1 MKRTM
6 MLLNIFLSAAV
17 MFSACQKE
25 PDVTPADNKPKDR
38 QDIVLTKTQQQI
50 GYTANTFTF
59 DFLKAAAAKEDAG
72 KNIFISPFS
81 IQMALAMTA
90 AGAQGETQAEMY
102 RALGFQDFSHAD
114 VSEFYHSLIPALQDV
129 DNTTVFEIANSFWAK
144 KGITIKPAYIKDI
157 EESFRAEVRALPAD
171 GRQAAGEING
181 WCSEK
186 THGMINKIVDE
197 VPSSTIVS
205 LLNAIYFKG
214 IWADPFNKEA
224 NTEDKFTNWDGSQ
237 VKTTFMNKTF
247 EDARVYSDEYVEAM
261 SLPYGNGAFAMT
273 IIVPRNGVSTEK
285 VLAGL
290 DAEKWATYRS
300 GGRYYRTVFSMP
312 KFEEEYAA
320 EKLCIEIL
328 QDMGMQKA
336 FSGAAD
342 FSAMSDTPLCIDE
355 IRHKAKIK
363 VDEEGTEAAAV
374 TYIGMRV
381 TSVGPGGDIFYFKA
395 NKPFLYFIS
404 EKSTGEILFCG
415 SKQALE

>member
-1 MKRTM
+1 MKKIMTLAGIVM
-6 MLLNIFLSAAV
+6 LSAAI
-17 MFSACQKE
+17 MAGCEKE
-25 PDVTPADNKPKDR
+25 EIGNGTSTKPKER
-38 QDIVLTKTQQQI
+38 EDIVLTKVQQQI
-50 GYTANTFTF
+50 GYTANAFTF
-59 DFLKAAAAKEDAG
+59 DFLKAASAKEDDG

-90 AGAQGETQAEMY
+90 AGAAGDTQSEMY
-102 RALGFQDFSHAD
+102 NAIGFQDFSHED
-114 VSEFYHSLIPALQDV
+114 VSEFYRTLIPALQDV
-129 DNTTVFEIANSFWAK
+129 DNSTVFEIANSFWAK
-144 KGITIKPAYIKDI
+144 KSIEIKPAYIEDI
-157 EESFRAEVRALPAD
+157 QESFRAEVRTLPAD
-171 GRQAAGEING
+171 PRQAAGEING

-197 VPSSTIVS
+197 VPTSTIVS

-214 IWADPFNKEA
+214 IWADKFDKDF
-224 NTEDKFTNWDGSQ
+224 NTEEIFTNWDGST
-237 VKTTFMNKTF
+237 VKKTFMNKTF
-247 EDARVYSDEYVEAM
+247 DDARVYSDEYVEAM
-261 SLPYGNGAFAMT
+261 TLPYGNGAFAMT
-273 IIVPRNGVSTEK
+273 IIVPRSGFSSDK

-290 DAEKWATYRS
+290 DAEKWSAYRN
-300 GGRYYRTVFSMP
+300 GGRFYRTVFSMP

-336 FSGAAD
+336 FTGAAD
-342 FSAMSDTPLCIDE
+342 FSAMSKTPLCIDE

-381 TSVGPGGDIFYFKA
+381 TSVGPGGDIFYFKV
-395 NKPFLYFIS
+395 NQPFLYFIS

-415 SKQALE
+415 SKQSLK

>member
-6 MLLNIFLSAAV
+6 TILNILLTAAV
-17 MFSACQKE
+17 MFSACEKE
-25 PDVTPADNKPKDR
+25 PEITPGNNKPKDR

-50 GYTANTFTF
+50 GYTANAFTF

-90 AGAQGETQAEMY
+90 AGAEGETRAEMY
-102 RALGFQDFSHAD
+102 SALGFQDFSRED
-114 VSEFYHSLIPALQDV
+114 VSDFYRSLIPALQDV

-144 KGITIKPAYIKDI
+144 KSIVIKDSYTDNI
-157 EESFRAEVRALPAD
+157 KDSFFAEVRTLPSD
-171 GRQAAGEING
+171 SRQATGEING

-186 THGMINKIVDE
+186 THGMINQIVDE
-197 VPSSTIVS
+197 VPESTVVS
-205 LLNAIYFKG
+205 LMNAIYFKG
-214 IWADPFNKEA
+214 IWADQFNKNN
-224 NTEDKFTNWDGSQ
+224 NTEDKFTNWDGSSIQ
-237 VKTTFMNKTF
+237 TTFMNKTF

-273 IIVPRNGVSTEK
+273 IIVPRNGVTTEK
-285 VLAGL
+285 VLEGL
-290 DAEKWATYRS
+290 DSEKWASYRN

-320 EKLCIEIL
+320 EALCIEIL

-336 FSGAAD
+336 FGGAAD
-342 FSAMSDTPLCIDE
+342 FSAMSNTPLCIDE

-381 TSVGPGGDIFYFKA
+381 TSVGPGGDIFYFKV
-395 NKPFLYFIS
+395 NQPFLYFIS

-415 SKQALE
+415 SKQSLK

>member
-1 MKRTM
+1 MKRKM
-6 MLLNIFLSAAV
+6 IILNILLTTAI
-17 MFSACQKE
+17 MFSACEKE
-25 PDVTPADNKPKDR
+25 PEFTPGGNKPKDR
-38 QDIVLTKTQQQI
+38 RDIVLTKTQQQI
-50 GYTANTFTF
+50 GYTANAFTF
-59 DFLKAAAAKEDAG
+59 DFLKAAAAKEADG

-90 AGAQGETQAEMY
+90 AGAEGDTQSEMY
-102 RALGFQDFSHAD
+102 NALGFQDFSHED
-114 VSEFYHSLIPALQDV
+114 VSEFYRTLIPALQDV

-144 KGITIKPAYIKDI
+144 PGIKIKDGYITDI
-157 EESFRAEVRALPAD
+157 EDSFLADVRTLPLD
-171 GRQAAGEING
+171 GQQAAGEING
-181 WCSEK
+181 WCSDK

-197 VPSSTIVS
+197 VPASTMVS

-214 IWADPFNKEA
+214 IWTDPFNKSQ
-224 NTEDKFTNWDGSQ
+224 NTEERFTNWDGTSVQ
-237 VKTTFMNKTF
+237 KTFMNKTF
-247 EDARVYSDEYVEAM
+247 EDARVYSDEYAEAM
-261 SLPYGNGAFAMT
+261 SIPYGNGAFAMT

-285 VLAGL
+285 ILEGL
-290 DAEKWATYRS
+290 DAEKWAEYRD

-312 KFEEEYAA
+312 RFDEEYAA

-328 QDMGMQKA
+328 KDMGMEKA

-342 FSAMSDTPLCIDE
+342 FSAMSDTPLCIDD

-381 TSVGPGGDIFYFKA
+381 TSVGPGGETFYFKV

-404 EKSTGEILFCG
+404 EKSTGEILFAG
-415 SKQALE
+415 AKNSLK